1 MTYRELSKELGISAS
16 KLQQIEAEGL
26 LKSRGP
32 AALLGNFDDE
42 DVKIIRTHCL
52 FSMLGVSDDEAV
64 SIIRNEMDMKATL
77 KRHVDSILAD
87 DSNHT
92 QAAIVLQNIRR
103 ECSSIDELDPVPFLQ
118 HIKELKH
125 SGGLFYD
132 VNSGKLDGKTES
144 FGTLK
149 NEKNKSFS
157 AFLGGWMKGEESNRD
172 RYGNSSPSEKKAN
185 GRYFEDRETPGK
197 NIANAPFGD
206 EQENSRNEINDVAS
220 GKTQDTSVKDSMNA
234 DYEEGTDKSKINKFS
249 NAEVYGFNT
258 YQDDNDTPN
267 KTEGNSTDA
276 STDTAGYDSRE
287 STQRTSAGY
296 DENWSPYTDRG
307 FGASNLGSGNW
318 QGWSAGYGTYA
329 KPLRARERINNGEK
343 TCPHPFRRFAAR
355 ILDTTLVTLI
365 GGAILRLG
373 FRVNVGISLSM
384 VAYCEIIFW
393 LFEMMI
399 EPLLLTTFG
408 TTPGKFIMG
417 IKIRDMKTKNK
428 LELKQ
433 AYIRALKLAWQGF
446 GFMIP
451 IYTVFK
457 RVISF
462 MRCKVDDT
470 MPWDNGID
478 VELVDEAPARIALVI
493 IAIVLLNVG
502 DELVSKQAL
511 IPENRGELTS
521 EQFYENVVELMK
533 YTGYAGDIPEF
544 ELDIKGGYVKRV
556 TLNYTSEQTDK
567 NRYDEMYLGFLAF
580 AGASDNSNGIALMTT
595 SVMNKLKSYYA
606 DFSDSYGGVNILNTS
621 DSEIRD
627 ASNYSLLY
635 SMLYGTEATIPAFNQ
650 IFTMSK

>member
-1 MTYRELSKELGISAS
+1 MTYRELSKELGLSAS
-16 KLQQIEAEGL
+16 KLQMIEAEGL

-64 SIIRNEMDMKATL
+64 SIIKNEIDMKATL
-77 KRHVDSILAD
+77 KKHVDSILSD

-132 VNSGKLDGKTES
+132 VNSGHLDDKKES
-144 FGTLK
+144 FGTQR

-157 AFLGGWMKGEESNRD
+157 AFLGGWMKGEESFRD
-172 RYGNSSPSEKKAN
+172 RYGNSKSSENNTNEIK
-185 GRYFEDRETPGK
+185 FEDKDNFCDNRDIRENVDKNGIEGTQSNTERDDLGK
-197 NIANAPFGD
+197 NQEGYSNQSYFSQNTRD
-206 EQENSRNEINDVAS
+206 EVVNSVDS
-220 GKTQDTSVKDSMNA
+220 TSVKVDCGGDNNTDNSNSKKYQTDNPTDS
-234 DYEEGTDKSKINKFS
+234 
-249 NAEVYGFNT
+249 
-258 YQDDNDTPN
+258 
-267 KTEGNSTDA
+267 
-276 STDTAGYDSRE
+276 AGYDSRE
-287 STQRTSAGY
+287 STSQKSAGY

-457 RVISF
+457 RVMSF

-580 AGASDNSNGIALMTT
+580 AGASDNSNGITLMTT

-650 IFTMSK
+650 TFTMSK